1 MVRLAAITRV
11 ELVRL
16 LRDRSNLFFVLVL
29 PLLLVVLIGAQF
41 GGSFD
46 ARIGVVGP
54 DGDAAVDAVVAD
66 LDARDGIATVAY
78 TDRELLLDEVERNLL
93 SAGLVLPDDVS
104 DTLAASE
111 PVEVAFIAQ
120 PDAGSQSLRSVVE
133 AALAEH
139 AAIAGA
145 VAAAASESQVPPEEL
160 GATAA
165 DLREGL
171 PRVEVATVA
180 VGGDELAQEFAGL
193 GQFDLG
199 ASTQLVL
206 FTFLTALT
214 GSAALIQTRKLG
226 VATRMAS
233 TPTSIASILGGQAAG
248 RIAVALFQA
257 GYIVVTTLLLFQVNW
272 GAPTATAAVVLLFS
286 IAAGAAGMLIGS
298 IANNDAQAGGLGV
311 GLGIG
316 LAALGGSMV
325 PIEFYPEGM
334 RVIAA
339 VTPHYWANQA
349 MAEIIRRDG
358 TIVDVLPQ
366 LGMLA
371 LFCVVLL
378 ALASWRLYRALI
390 R

>member
-1 MVRLAAITRV
+1 MRLFAIARV

-54 DGDAAVDAVVAD
+54 ADDPVAAAVVAD
-66 LDARDGIATVAY
+66 LDARDGIATETY
-78 TDRELLLDEVERNLL
+78 DDRDALLDAVSRNVL
-93 SAGLVLPDDVS
+93 SAGLVLPDDLGVR
-104 DTLAASE
+104 LSE
-111 PVEVAFIAQ
+111 GGSVEVAFIAQ
-120 PDAGSQSLRSVVE
+120 PDAGSLSLRTVVE
-133 AALAEH
+133 AALAEP
-139 AAIAGA
+139 AA
-145 VAAAASESQVPPEEL
+145 VAAAATAAAEDAEAAPGEL
-160 GATAA
+160 AATAQ
-165 DLREGL
+165 DLRDRL
-171 PRVEVATVA
+171 PRVEVTTEA

-233 TPTSIASILGGQAAG
+233 TPTSIPAILGGQAAG

-257 GYIVVTTLLLFQVNW
+257 GYIVVATLLLFQVNW
-272 GAPTATAAVVLLFS
+272 GSPLATGAVIVLFA

-298 IANNDAQAGGLGV
+298 VASNDAQAGGLGI

-316 LAALGGSMV
+316 LAALGGSML
-325 PIEFYPEGM
+325 PLEFYPPGM
-334 RVIAA
+334 RVVAA

-366 LGMLA
+366 LGVLA
-371 LFCVVLL
+371 AFCIALL

>member
-1 MVRLAAITRV
+1 VVRLLAIAWI

-46 ARIGVVGP
+46 ARIGVVSES
-54 DGDAAVDAVVAD
+54 GDPSVDAVVAD
-66 LDARDGIATVAY
+66 LEALDGITTVAY
-78 TDRELLLDEVERNLL
+78 DDQDALLDAVERSLV
-93 SAGLVLPDDVS
+93 SAGLVFPERFGDR
-104 DTLAASE
+104 LAAAE
-111 PVEVAFIAQ
+111 PVEVAYVAQ
-120 PDAGSQSLRSVVE
+120 PDAASQSQRTIVE
-133 AALAEH
+133 AALAEP
-139 AAIAGA
+139 AAIAA
-145 VAAAASESQVPPEEL
+145 ASSAAAEGAGVPAAEL
-160 GATAA
+160 TALATE
-165 DLREGL
+165 LRGRL
-171 PRVEVATVA
+171 PQVEVATEA
-180 VGGDELAQEFAGL
+180 VGGDELAQEFDGL

-226 VATRMAS
+226 VAARMAS
-233 TPTSIASILGGQAAG
+233 TPTSIPSILGGQAAG

-257 GYIVVTTLLLFQVNW
+257 GYIIVTTLLLFGVNW
-272 GAPTATAAVVLLFS
+272 GSPAATAAVVLLFA

-298 IANNDAQAGGLGV
+298 IASNDAQAGGLGV

-316 LAALGGSMV
+316 LAALGGSML
-325 PIEFYPEGM
+325 PLEFYPPGM
-334 RVIAA
+334 RAVAA
-339 VTPHYWANQA
+339 VTPHYWANEA
-349 MAEIIRRDG
+349 MAEIVRRDG

-378 ALASWRLYRALI
+378 GLASWRLYRALI

>member
-1 MVRLAAITRV
+1 MRLLAIARV

-54 DGDAAVDAVVAD
+54 ADDPVAAAVVAD
-66 LDARDGIATVAY
+66 LDARDGIATETY
-78 TDRELLLDEVERNLL
+78 DDRDALLDAVSRNVL
-93 SAGLVLPDDVS
+93 SAGLVLPDDLGVR
-104 DTLAASE
+104 LSE
-111 PVEVAFIAQ
+111 GGSVEVAFIAQ
-120 PDAGSQSLRSVVE
+120 PDAGSLSLRTVVE
-133 AALAEH
+133 AALAEP
-139 AAIAGA
+139 AA
-145 VAAAASESQVPPEEL
+145 VAAAATAAAEDAEAAPGEL
-160 GATAA
+160 AATAQ
-165 DLREGL
+165 DLRDRL
-171 PRVEVATVA
+171 PRVEVTTEA

-233 TPTSIASILGGQAAG
+233 TPTSIPAILGGQAAG

-257 GYIVVTTLLLFQVNW
+257 GYIVVATLLLFQVNW
-272 GAPTATAAVVLLFS
+272 GSPLATGAVIVLFA

-298 IANNDAQAGGLGV
+298 VASNDAQAGGLGI
-311 GLGIG
+311 GLGLG
-316 LAALGGSMV
+316 LAALGGSML
-325 PIEFYPEGM
+325 PLEFYPPGM
-334 RVIAA
+334 RVVAA

-366 LGMLA
+366 LGVLA
-371 LFCVVLL
+371 AFCIALL

>member
-1 MVRLAAITRV
+1 MRLLAIARV

-54 DGDAAVDAVVAD
+54 ADDPVAEAVVAD
-66 LDARDGIATVAY
+66 LEARDGIATETY
-78 TDRELLLDEVERNLL
+78 DDRDALLDAVSRNVL
-93 SAGLVLPDDVS
+93 SAGLVLPDDLGVR
-104 DTLAASE
+104 LSE
-111 PVEVAFIAQ
+111 GGSVEVAFIAQ
-120 PDAGSQSLRSVVE
+120 PDAGSLSLRTVVE
-133 AALAEH
+133 AALAEP
-139 AAIAGA
+139 AA
-145 VAAAASESQVPPEEL
+145 VAAAATAAAEDAEAAPGEL
-160 GATAA
+160 AATAQ
-165 DLREGL
+165 DLRDRL
-171 PRVEVATVA
+171 PRVEVTTEA

-233 TPTSIASILGGQAAG
+233 TPTSIPAILGGQAAG

-257 GYIVVTTLLLFQVNW
+257 GYIVVATLLLFQVNW
-272 GAPTATAAVVLLFS
+272 GSPLATGAVIVLFA

-298 IANNDAQAGGLGV
+298 VASNDAQAGGLGI
-311 GLGIG
+311 GLGLG
-316 LAALGGSMV
+316 LAALGGSML
-325 PIEFYPEGM
+325 PLEFYPPGM
-334 RVIAA
+334 RVVAA

-366 LGMLA
+366 LGVLA
-371 LFCVVLL
+371 AFCIALL

>member
-1 MVRLAAITRV
+1 VVRLAAITWV

-54 DGDAAVDAVVAD
+54 TGDAAVDAVVAD
-66 LDARDGIATVAY
+66 LEARDGIATVAY
-78 TDRELLLDEVERNLL
+78 ADREVLLDAVERNLL
-93 SAGLVLPDDVS
+93 SAGLVLPDGFT

-120 PDAGSQSLRSVVE
+120 PDAGSLSLRSVVE
-133 AALAEH
+133 AALAEP
-139 AAIAGA
+139 AAVAGA
-145 VAAAASESQVPPEEL
+145 AAAAASEAGVPPAEL
-160 GATAA
+160 TATA
-165 DLREGL
+165 EGL
-171 PRVEVATVA
+171 RGRLPQVEVATVA

-206 FTFLTALT
+206 FTFLTAMT

-233 TPTSIASILGGQAAG
+233 TPTPIPAILGGQAAG

-257 GYIVVTTLLLFQVNW
+257 GYIIVATMLLFQVNW
-272 GAPTATAAVVLLFS
+272 GSPLATGAVVVLFA

-325 PIEFYPEGM
+325 PIEFYPPGM
-334 RVIAA
+334 RVVAA

-349 MAEIIRRDG
+349 MAEIVRRDG
-358 TIVDVLPQ
+358 AIADVLPQ

-378 ALASWRLYRALI
+378 GLASWRLYRALI

>member
-1 MVRLAAITRV
+1 VVRLLAIAWV

-41 GGSFD
+41 GGSMD
-46 ARIGVVGP
+46 SQIGVVGAE
-54 DGDAAVDAVVAD
+54 GDPAVDAVVAD
-66 LDARDGIATVAY
+66 LEARDGITTVAY
-78 TDRELLLDEVERNLL
+78 DDRDTLLDAVSRNLL
-93 SAGLVLPDDVS
+93 SAGLVLPGGFGEQ
-104 DTLAASE
+104 LRAGE

-120 PDAGSQSLRSVVE
+120 PDAGSASLRAVVE
-133 AALAEH
+133 AALAEP
-139 AAIAGA
+139 AAIASA
-145 VAAAASESQVPPEEL
+145 TVAAAEGTGVAPAEL
-160 GATAA
+160 EATAQ
-165 DLREGL
+165 DLRERL
-171 PRVEVATVA
+171 PRVEVTTDA

-206 FTFLTALT
+206 FTFLTAMT

-233 TPTSIASILGGQAAG
+233 TPTPIPAILGGQAAG

-257 GYIVVTTLLLFQVNW
+257 LYIIVTTLLLFGVNW
-272 GAPTATAAVVLLFS
+272 GSPLATGAVVLLFAV
-286 IAAGAAGMLIGS
+286 AAGAAGMLIGS
-298 IANNDAQAGGLGV
+298 IADNDAQAGGLGV

-316 LAALGGSMV
+316 LAALGGSML
-325 PIEFYPEGM
+325 PLEFYPPGM
-334 RVIAA
+334 RLVAA

-349 MAEIIRRDG
+349 MADIVRRDA

-366 LGMLA
+366 LAMLA
-371 LFCVVLL
+371 VFCVVLL
-378 ALASWRLYRALI
+378 GLATWRLYRALI

>member
-1 MVRLAAITRV
+1 VRLLAIARV

-54 DGDAAVDAVVAD
+54 ADDPVAEAVVAD
-66 LDARDGIATVAY
+66 LDAGEGIATERY
-78 TDRELLLDEVERNLL
+78 DDRDALLDAVSRNLL
-93 SAGLVLPDDVS
+93 SAGLVLPDDLGVR
-104 DTLAASE
+104 LSE
-111 PVEVAFIAQ
+111 GGSVEVSFIAR
-120 PDAGSQSLRSVVE
+120 PDAGSLSLRTVVE
-133 AALAEH
+133 AALAEP
-139 AAIAGA
+139 AA
-145 VAAAASESQVPPEEL
+145 VAAAATAAAEDAEAAPGQL
-160 GATAA
+160 AATAQ
-165 DLREGL
+165 DLRDRL
-171 PRVEVATVA
+171 PRVQVTTEA

-233 TPTSIASILGGQAAG
+233 TPTSIPAILGGQAAG

-257 GYIVVTTLLLFQVNW
+257 GYIVVATLLLFQVNW
-272 GAPTATAAVVLLFS
+272 GSPLATGAVVVLFA

-298 IANNDAQAGGLGV
+298 VASNDAQAGGLGI

-316 LAALGGSMV
+316 LAALGGSML
-325 PIEFYPEGM
+325 PLELYPPGM
-334 RVIAA
+334 RIVAA

-349 MAEIIRRDG
+349 MAEIVRRDG

-366 LGMLA
+366 LGVLA
-371 LFCVVLL
+371 AFCVALL
-378 ALASWRLYRALI
+378 GLASWRLYRALI

>member
-1 MVRLAAITRV
+1 VVRLAAITWV

-16 LRDRSNLFFVLVL
+16 LRDRSNLFFILVL

-54 DGDAAVDAVVAD
+54 DGDAAADAVVAD
-66 LDARDGIATVAY
+66 LEAREGIATVAY
-78 TDRELLLDEVERNLL
+78 DDREVLLDEVERNLL
-93 SAGLVLPDDVS
+93 SAGLVLPEGFGDA
-104 DTLAASE
+104 LAASE
-111 PVEVAFIAQ
+111 AVEVAFIAQ
-120 PDAGSQSLRSVVE
+120 PDAGSLSLRSVVE
-133 AALAEH
+133 AALAEP
-139 AAIAGA
+139 AAVAGA
-145 VAAAASESQVPPEEL
+145 ASAAATATGGAPAEL
-160 GATAA
+160 TATAEG
-165 DLREGL
+165 LRERL
-171 PRVEVATVA
+171 PKLEVATVA

-233 TPTSIASILGGQAAG
+233 TPTSIGAILGGQAAG

-257 GYIVVTTLLLFQVNW
+257 GYIIVTTLLLFQVDW
-272 GAPTATAAVVLLFS
+272 GSPTATAAVVLLFA

-298 IANNDAQAGGLGV
+298 IATNDAQAGGLGV

-334 RVIAA
+334 RVVAA
-339 VTPHYWANQA
+339 LTPHYWANQA

-358 TIVDVLPQ
+358 TVGDVLPQ
-366 LGMLA
+366 LGVLA

>member
-1 MVRLAAITRV
+1 VVRLLAIAWI

-41 GGSFD
+41 GGSMD
-46 ARIGVVGP
+46 TRIGVVGVE
-54 DGDAAVDAVVAD
+54 GDEAADAVVAD
-66 LDARDGIATVAY
+66 LEARDGITTVAY
-78 TDRELLLDEVERNLL
+78 DDRDALLDAVSRNLL
-93 SAGLVLPDDVS
+93 SAGLVLPGGFGEQ
-104 DTLAASE
+104 LRAGA
-111 PVEVAFIAQ
+111 PVEVAFVAQ
-120 PDAGSQSLRSVVE
+120 PDAGSASLRAVVE
-133 AALAEH
+133 AALAEP
-139 AAIAGA
+139 AAIASAA
-145 VAAAASESQVPPEEL
+145 VAAAEGTGVAPAEL
-160 GATAA
+160 EATSR
-165 DLREGL
+165 DLRGRL
-171 PRVEVATVA
+171 PRVEVTTEA

-206 FTFLTALT
+206 FTFLTAMT

-233 TPTSIASILGGQAAG
+233 TPTSIPAILGGQAAG

-257 GYIVVTTLLLFQVNW
+257 LYIIVTTLLLFQVNW
-272 GAPTATAAVVLLFS
+272 GSPLATTAVVLLFAV
-286 IAAGAAGMLIGS
+286 AAGAAGMLIGS
-298 IANNDAQAGGLGV
+298 IADNDAQAGGLGV

-316 LAALGGSMV
+316 LAALGGSML
-325 PIEFYPEGM
+325 PLEFYPPGM
-334 RVIAA
+334 RLVAA

-349 MAEIIRRDG
+349 MAEIVRRDA

-366 LGMLA
+366 LAMLA
-371 LFCVVLL
+371 VFCVVLL
-378 ALASWRLYRALI
+378 GLATWRLYRALI

>member
-1 MVRLAAITRV
+1 MRLLAIARV

-54 DGDAAVDAVVAD
+54 ADDPVAEAVVAD
-66 LDARDGIATVAY
+66 LEARDGIATETY
-78 TDRELLLDEVERNLL
+78 DDRDALLDAVSRNVL
-93 SAGLVLPDDVS
+93 SAGLVLPDDLGVR
-104 DTLAASE
+104 LSE
-111 PVEVAFIAQ
+111 GGSVEVAFIAQ
-120 PDAGSQSLRSVVE
+120 PDAGSLSLRTVVE
-133 AALAEH
+133 AALAEP
-139 AAIAGA
+139 AA
-145 VAAAASESQVPPEEL
+145 VAAAATAAAEDAEAAPGEL
-160 GATAA
+160 AATAQ
-165 DLREGL
+165 DLRDRL
-171 PRVEVATVA
+171 PRVEVTTEA

-233 TPTSIASILGGQAAG
+233 TPTSIPAILGGQAAG

-257 GYIVVTTLLLFQVNW
+257 GYIVVATLLLFQVNW
-272 GAPTATAAVVLLFS
+272 GSPLATGAVIVLFA

-298 IANNDAQAGGLGV
+298 VASNDAQAGGLGI

-316 LAALGGSMV
+316 LAALGGSML
-325 PIEFYPEGM
+325 PLEFYPPGM
-334 RVIAA
+334 RIVAA

-366 LGMLA
+366 LGVLA
-371 LFCVVLL
+371 AFCIALL

>member
-1 MVRLAAITRV
+1 MRLLAIARV

-54 DGDAAVDAVVAD
+54 ADDPVAAAVVAD
-66 LDARDGIATVAY
+66 LDARDGIATETY
-78 TDRELLLDEVERNLL
+78 DDRDALLDAVSRNVL
-93 SAGLVLPDDVS
+93 SAGLVLPDDLGVR
-104 DTLAASE
+104 LSE
-111 PVEVAFIAQ
+111 GGSVEVAFIAQ
-120 PDAGSQSLRSVVE
+120 PDAGSLSLRTVVE
-133 AALAEH
+133 AALAEP
-139 AAIAGA
+139 AA
-145 VAAAASESQVPPEEL
+145 VAAAATAAAEEAEAAPGEL
-160 GATAA
+160 AATAQ
-165 DLREGL
+165 DLRDRL
-171 PRVEVATVA
+171 PRVEVTTEA

-233 TPTSIASILGGQAAG
+233 TPTSIPAILGGQAAG

-257 GYIVVTTLLLFQVNW
+257 GYIVVATLLLFQVNW
-272 GAPTATAAVVLLFS
+272 GSPLATGAVIVLFA

-298 IANNDAQAGGLGV
+298 VASNDAQAGGLGI

-316 LAALGGSMV
+316 LAALGGSML
-325 PIEFYPEGM
+325 PLEFYPPGM
-334 RVIAA
+334 RIVAA

-366 LGMLA
+366 LGVLA
-371 LFCVVLL
+371 AFCVALL

>member
-1 MVRLAAITRV
+1 VKLLAIARV
-11 ELVRL
+11 ELLRL
-16 LRDRSNLFFVLVL
+16 LRDRSNLFFILVL

-54 DGDAAVDAVVAD
+54 AGDPAVDAVIAD
-66 LDARDGIATVAY
+66 IEAREGIVTVAY
-78 TDRELLLDEVERNLL
+78 DDRDALLDEVSRNLL
-93 SAGLVLPDDVS
+93 QAGLVLPDGFG
-104 DTLAASE
+104 TRLAAGS

-120 PDAGSQSLRSVVE
+120 PDAGSSSLRAVIE
-133 AALAEH
+133 AALAEP
-139 AAIAGA
+139 AA
-145 VAAAASESQVPPEEL
+145 VAAAAAAAAEGAGVTPEEL
-160 GATAA
+160 DVTAR
-165 DLREGL
+165 DLRERL
-171 PRVEVATVA
+171 PQVEVTTEA

-199 ASTQLVL
+199 ASSQLVL

-233 TPTSIASILGGQAAG
+233 TPTSLPAILGGQAAG

-257 GYIVVTTLLLFQVNW
+257 AYIVVTTLLLFQVNW
-272 GAPTATAAVVLLFS
+272 GSPLATGAVVLLFS
-286 IAAGAAGMLIGS
+286 VAAGAAGMLIGA
-298 IANNDAQAGGLGV
+298 IANNDQQAGGLGV

-316 LAALGGSMV
+316 LAALGGSML
-325 PIEFYPEGM
+325 PLELYPPGM
-334 RVIAA
+334 LVVAA
-339 VTPHYWANQA
+339 VTPHYWANRA
-349 MAEIIRRDG
+349 MAEIVRRDG

-378 ALASWRLYRALI
+378 GLATWRLYRALI